1 LLVNASHRNRIIG
14 NSFRRSGDGFF
25 IGNEH
30 GCPSNDNLVQGND
43 GSFAGA
49 NAFEATFSSGNRFID
64 NIASGSNYGFWLG
77 YSHTGTVVR
86 GNTIRANNTNGIE
99 IEHGQH
105 NVIEGNEILGNGGK
119 GIVLRPDFVERF
131 PSGQFPCLNL
141 PDQRFSNFYT
151 IKGNVITG
159 NFGIGIE
166 LINTTDSVIANNLVA
181 GNLAGTASGS
191 GARNEWFE
199 LPFEAENI
207 VGGPWRGG
215 NYWSNYEGED
225 LGGDGIGDTDLPY
238 TNNGAIALPGDEYPL
253 IGDPDIEDLI
263 NPRTLCAWAWLDLGR
278 NRRANGSTF
287 NTANGTH
294 FATDGV
300 DLYLLRASNG
310 TEFFRFDPATNR
322 YQPRAPAPES
332 IWDGGDLEYGAG
344 RFFATV
350 GVAFDRNNGSG
361 KGSKL
366 YAYDPV
372 GNSWTPRAPTMIDGD
387 LVANEALAYDAMN
400 NRFYA
405 TMVEVLNGGDDSLKR
420 KLAIYDPV
428 ANAWLGVTS
437 AAGDEFGAAS
447 EAAYLDG
454 KVYVWRGLLNGGAVN
469 GSDSY
474 LNVYDIAGDTWLLC
488 FDEFQVTNI
497 ADAMILG
504 RLFEGLFARGVVV
517 VATSNLPPD
526 DLYRDGLQR
535 RSFLPFIALLKEKL
549 DILDLAGEI
558 DYRTIRLGD
567 MEVYFTPL
575 GAAADGAL
583 DAAFR
588 RLTEDEAGERVAAK
602 PVMLIAQGRQLEVP
616 CAARGTARFTF
627 TELCGQPLGAGDY
640 LALAQEF
647 HTVILSAIPNMGPE
661 NRDLA
666 ARFGTLIDALYEH
679 RVKLVCSAAAAPDD
693 LYPAGDLSFE
703 FRRTASRLIEMQ
715 TKEYKA
721 LEHVR
726 G

>member
-1 LLVNASHRNRIIG
+1 MTDTPIAIYRARIAEG
-14 NSFRRSGDGFF
+14 ALMRDPFQELAAEKLQSLHHALARYHPGAGGGWKARLGLAGQAQEPPLGLYLFGGVGRGKSMLMDLFFEVVAVPGGRKRRVHF
-25 IGNEH
+25 H
-30 GCPSNDNLVQGND
+30 
-43 GSFAGA
+43 
-49 NAFEATFSSGNRFID
+49 AFM
-64 NIASGSNYGFWLG
+64 
-77 YSHTGTVVR
+77 
-86 GNTIRANNTNGIE
+86 IE
-99 IEHGQH
+99 IHQRLHKWRQENQ
-105 NVIEGNEILGNGGK
+105 
-119 GIVLRPDFVERF
+119 ERDEND
-131 PSGQFPCLNL
+131 PLS
-141 PDQRFSNFYT
+141 S
-151 IKGNVITG
+151 
-159 NFGIGIE
+159 
-166 LINTTDSVIANNLVA
+166 
-181 GNLAGTASGS
+181 LAG
-191 GARNEWFE
+191 
-199 LPFEAENI
+199 
-207 VGGPWRGG
+207 
-215 NYWSNYEGED
+215 
-225 LGGDGIGDTDLPY
+225 
-238 TNNGAIALPGDEYPL
+238 
-253 IGDPDIEDLI
+253 
-263 NPRTLCAWAWLDLGR
+263 
-278 NRRANGSTF
+278 
-287 NTANGTH
+287 
-294 FATDGV
+294 
-300 DLYLLRASNG
+300 
-310 TEFFRFDPATNR
+310 
-322 YQPRAPAPES
+322 
-332 IWDGGDLEYGAG
+332 
-344 RFFATV
+344 
-350 GVAFDRNNGSG
+350 
-361 KGSKL
+361 
-366 YAYDPV
+366 
-372 GNSWTPRAPTMIDGD
+372 
-387 LVANEALAYDAMN
+387 
-400 NRFYA
+400 
-405 TMVEVLNGGDDSLKR
+405 
-420 KLAIYDPV
+420 
-428 ANAWLGVTS
+428 
-437 AAGDEFGAAS
+437 
-447 EAAYLDG
+447 
-454 KVYVWRGLLNGGAVN
+454 
-469 GSDSY
+469 
-474 LNVYDIAGDTWLLC
+474 DIAGDTWLLC

-517 VATSNLPPD
+517 VATSNRPPD
-526 DLYRDGLQR
+526 DLYWDGLQR
-535 RSFLPFIALLKEKL
+535 QSFLPFIALLKEKL